1 MKLLR
6 RNNWFY
12 SGAGTFL
19 QSSVQGIDLQTSL
32 GGGIGRYLKNSNRA
46 SFYVL
51 GGFAWQNTQYKT
63 NTADQTTQ
71 NAASALVG
79 AELKVFKF
87 KKTDLDISA
96 SIFPDISEP
105 GRVRVN
111 TNASYYIKLF
121 SDLSWNLSF
130 YGNWD
135 NEPPPTFSGS
145 DYGSSSGL
153 TWTFG
158 KK

>member
-1 MKLLR
+1 M
-6 RNNWFY
+6 
-12 SGAGTFL
+12 
-19 QSSVQGIDLQTSL
+19 SSL
-32 GGGIGRYLKNSNRA
+32 
-46 SFYVL
+46 YVL
-51 GGFAWQNTQYKT
+51 GGFAWQNTQYKN
-63 NTADQTTQ
+63 NTADQPTQ
-71 NAASALVG
+71 NAASVLV
-79 AELKVFKF
+79 ASELKFFRF
-87 KKTDLDISA
+87 KKTDLDVSV

-158 KK
+158 TK